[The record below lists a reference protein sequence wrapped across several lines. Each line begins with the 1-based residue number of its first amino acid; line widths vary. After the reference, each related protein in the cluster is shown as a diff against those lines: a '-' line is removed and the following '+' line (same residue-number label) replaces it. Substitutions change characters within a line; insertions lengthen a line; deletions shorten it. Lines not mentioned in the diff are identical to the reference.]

1 MVFKSTIRWAFVF
14 LLVAIFIY
22 WTITA
27 YIKYESEPVS
37 TSLEHRLGDDDL
49 GNFTL
54 PVISFCRAHYNE
66 SLDKSPHLKKCNIIH
81 RQKILT
87 DGMTNAA
94 IDCMQDYDNISD
106 FLEAIK
112 IDYPSHKRKNVLGSF
127 CRTVDK
133 IKKKLTFQFILIHG
147 QKLDQKKQRK

>member
-1 MVFKSTIRWAFVF
+1 MIVKSAIRLAIVL

-27 YIKYESEPVS
+27 YLKYQSEPVS
-37 TSLEHRLGDDDL
+37 TSLEHRLGDDDF

-66 SLDKSPHLKKCNIIH
+66 SLDKSPHLKNCNSIH
-81 RQKILT
+81 RENILKN
-87 DGMTNAA
+87 GMTNAA
-94 IDCMQDYDNISD
+94 IDCMQDFDNIPD

-112 IDYPSHKRKNVLGSF
+112 IEQSSHYGKKHSDF
-127 CRTVDK
+127 VD
-133 IKKKLTFQFILIHG
+133 Q
-147 QKLDQKKQRK
+147 

>member
-1 MVFKSTIRWAFVF
+1 MIVKSAIRLAIVL

-27 YIKYESEPVS
+27 YLKYQSEPVS

-66 SLDKSPHLKKCNIIH
+66 SLDKSPHLKNCNQIH
-81 RQKILT
+81 RENILK

-94 IDCMQDYDNISD
+94 IDCMQDFDKVSD

-112 IDYPSHKRKNVLGSF
+112 IEHSSHYRKTLAFDTSGYN
-127 CRTVDK
+127 
-133 IKKKLTFQFILIHG
+133 
-147 QKLDQKKQRK
+147 

>member
-1 MVFKSTIRWAFVF
+1 MIVKSAIRLAIVL

-27 YIKYESEPVS
+27 YLKYQSEPVS

-66 SLDKSPHLKKCNIIH
+66 SLDKSPHLKNCNLIH
-81 RQKILT
+81 RENILK

-94 IDCMQDYDNISD
+94 IACMQDYDNVLD

-112 IDYPSHKRKNVLGSF
+112 IEQSSHYR
-127 CRTVDK
+127 
-133 IKKKLTFQFILIHG
+133 
-147 QKLDQKKQRK
+147 KKQRSGMAFAGKIFEIAFLRCKQDE

>member
-1 MVFKSTIRWAFVF
+1 MVFRRATRLVSLI
-14 LLVAIFIY
+14 LLIAIFIY

-27 YIKYESEPVS
+27 YLKYESEPVS

-66 SLDKSPHLKKCNIIH
+66 SLDKSPHLKNCNLVH
-81 RQKILT
+81 RENILK

-94 IDCMQDYDNISD
+94 IDCMQDFDKVSD
-106 FLEAIK
+106 FLEAIQIEQSSHYRKK
-112 IDYPSHKRKNVLGSF
+112 IL
-127 CRTVDK
+127 K
-133 IKKKLTFQFILIHG
+133 ISEYI
-147 QKLDQKKQRK
+147 